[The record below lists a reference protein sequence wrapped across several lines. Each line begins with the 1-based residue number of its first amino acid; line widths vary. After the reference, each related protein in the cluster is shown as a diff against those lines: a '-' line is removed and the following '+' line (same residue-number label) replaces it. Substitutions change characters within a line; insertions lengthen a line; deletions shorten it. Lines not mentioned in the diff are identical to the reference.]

1 MSYECYNHSTL
12 IIKNAKADSLA
23 VKGNQTAVQLYDF
36 IDGVATIDTT
46 GYAVGDYLIQFFK
59 GDEVIQ
65 QTTLKV
71 KQNLKYVD
79 ADYDIRSQAQITLQA
94 IEAYLAGVASHQ
106 QKRVKV
112 GDKEIEY
119 SSFDQLIKWRE
130 FYKKEVRKEAGKA
143 PALRFE
149 KLSYKGV

>member
-1 MSYECYNHSTL
+1 MSYESYNHSTL
-12 IIKNAKADSLA
+12 TIKSDKADSLA

-36 IDGVATIDTT
+36 IDGVAEINTDE
-46 GYAVGDYLIQFFK
+46 YAVGDYLIQFFK
-59 GDEVIQ
+59 GDEVIE

-79 ADYDIRSQAQITLQA
+79 ANYDPRSKAEITLQA
-94 IEAYLAGVASHQ
+94 IEAYLAGRASSQ
-106 QKRVKV
+106 QKEVSV
-112 GDKEIEY
+112 GDKRIVY
-119 SSFDQLIKWRE
+119 SSFDQLIKWRQ